1 MVADPSPH
9 TAPGARQPGRLPPL
23 ILPAA
28 IALAVA
34 LAQPGP
40 APAEITR
47 VDSLGITVRDSLSQG
62 IVLWAVNAYWP
73 SGDWEALVHRLQFNR
88 PEILETAF
96 GEEQAERLAESLQ
109 DLHVRILDGVRG
121 RIIRGALRRSEWN
134 GLYEVSLTVLRF
146 QMRNAPRTRA
156 QRLQARAEARDQG
169 HPGVEVTLS
178 TRFVLRAVE
187 TGDRLTSEVIAAR
200 RTRRPGTE
208 RIKIADLLEETI
220 RSAYKSLA
228 VTYDSLSASSA
239 DR

>member
-1 MVADPSPH
+1 MSSVAL
-9 TAPGARQPGRLPPL
+9 Q
-23 ILPAA
+23 IAA
-28 IALAVA
+28 LALAVA

-40 APAEITR
+40 APAEITK

-88 PEILETAF
+88 PEILGTAF
-96 GEEQAERLAESLQ
+96 GEKQAERLAEHLQ
-109 DLHVRILDGVRG
+109 DLHVRILEGVRG
-121 RIIRGALRRSEWN
+121 RIIRGALRKSEWN

-146 QMRNAPRTRA
+146 QVRNAPRTSA
-156 QRLQARAEARDQG
+156 QRLQARAEAQAQE

-187 TGDRLTSEVIAAR
+187 TGDRLNSEVIAAR